1 MRDPRVEANSSDGR
15 RFFSTA
21 KPIVVDSDC
30 EDSEDSEDSE
40 VERSE
45 GSGIRQRSVQPWRL
59 QRRNLSGTVEFPSD
73 IALYLN
79 SELTEDER
87 THLLSNPCQPST
99 KEFSFPKRC
108 FGKQNRAFSPTWY
121 TVTLPNGNIIERKWL
136 VYSPR
141 RDAMF
146 CLWCFLFGVFVVKKS
161 SGGSMAAVSSEW
173 AQEGLSN
180 WKNAL
185 HTIKEHAG
193 SSSHCASAQFKELF
207 LSGVR
212 IDELLETGRIQARKE
227 REQKIQKNREVLR

>member
-1 MRDPRVEANSSDGR
+1 ME
-15 RFFSTA
+15 
-21 KPIVVDSDC
+21 
-30 EDSEDSEDSE
+30 
-40 VERSE
+40 
-45 GSGIRQRSVQPWRL
+45 
-59 QRRNLSGTVEFPSD
+59 
-73 IALYLN
+73 
-79 SELTEDER
+79 
-87 THLLSNPCQPST
+87 
-99 KEFSFPKRC
+99 
-108 FGKQNRAFSPTWY
+108 
-121 TVTLPNGNIIERKWL
+121 TLPNGNIIERKWL

-227 REQKIQKNREVLR
+227 REQKIQKNREVLRRIFNAITFMARQNIPFRGHRENDAIAIIVEIFLN